1 MLTYKTESPIH
12 GVGIFAANNIVKGQ
26 KIYDYI
32 GIEMSWKDFRDKYG
46 PYKLNSLNTYPM
58 RRVWKIIVAKEEPFK
73 SENIVN
79 FINEGKANC
88 ILKNK
93 ALYALSNI
101 NKDEE
106 LLLKYP
112 VNYNRYWLHSDGD
125 TINLTT
131 H

>member
-1 MLTYKTESPIH
+1 
-12 GVGIFAANNIVKGQ
+12 
-26 KIYDYI
+26 
-32 GIEMSWKDFRDKYG
+32 
-46 PYKLNSLNTYPM
+46 M
-58 RRVWKIIVAKEEPFK
+58 RRIWKIIVAKEEPFK

-79 FINEGKANC
+79 FINEGEANC
-88 ILKNK
+88 VLKNK

-106 LLLKYP
+106 LLLRYP
-112 VNYNRYWLHSDGD
+112 VNYNRYWLIKFDSD

>member
-1 MLTYKTESPIH
+1 MLTYKNKSSIH
-12 GVGIFAANNIVKGQ
+12 GIGVFAVDNIKKGT

-58 RRVWKIIVAKEEPFK
+58 RRVWKIIVAKEEPYK

-79 FINEGKANC
+79 FINEGEANC
-88 ILKNK
+88 VLKNK

-106 LLLKYP
+106 LLLRYP
-112 VNYNRYWLHSDGD
+112 ANYNRYWLASDA
-125 TINLTT
+125 INSTT
-131 H
+131 HN